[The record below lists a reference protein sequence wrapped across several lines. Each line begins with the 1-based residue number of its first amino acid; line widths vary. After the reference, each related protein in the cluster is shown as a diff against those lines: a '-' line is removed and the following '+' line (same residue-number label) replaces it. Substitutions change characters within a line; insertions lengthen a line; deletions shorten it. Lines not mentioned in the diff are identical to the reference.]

1 MVRAE
6 GARYASVLQR
16 RRLLTRLAFFALF
29 VLAPPLDLFRLDL
42 HRGHFV
48 LLGMDWTLGLAA
60 FQQGLIGPGE
70 AAFNLIVRGFVPIA
84 LGVGGL
90 FWIARRYGRLYCGW
104 LCPHF
109 SVVETINVLLRRALG
124 RPTVWE
130 RNPAPERRPDGTLEP
145 RGPAWWLVTVPAIVG
160 FSLLWAV
167 VLLTY
172 LLPPTEVYANLFNG
186 TLTRNQ
192 ATFISAATLAFL
204 VEFTLARHLF
214 CRFGCAVGLF
224 QSYVWMFNRRGMV
237 VGFDRTRSAA
247 CNDCDDACEHA
258 CPMRLKPRASKRHV
272 FSCTQCAR
280 CIQAC
285 ATVRRD
291 DPSGPL
297 LGWVRESCAEDAA
310 WTGFGPRPIC
320 EDPNCYLQ
328 HDRGEQVVTLHR
340 TKSGTRGER

>member
-1 MVRAE
+1 MHGSDTA
-6 GARYASVLQR
+6 ARLQR
-16 RRLLTRLAFFALF
+16 RRLLTRTAFFALF

-60 FQQGLIGPGE
+60 FQQGQIGPGE
-70 AAFNLIVRGFVPIA
+70 AVLNLVLRGFLPIA
-84 LGVGGL
+84 LGVGLL
-90 FWIARRYGRLYCGW
+90 FWVARRYGRLYCGW

-109 SVVETINVLLRRALG
+109 SVVESINVLMRRAIG

-130 RNPAPERRPDGTLEP
+130 RAAAPVRRPDGTLER
-145 RGPAWWLVTVPAIVG
+145 RGAAWWLLVAPVIVG

-172 LLPPTEVYANLFNG
+172 LLPPDEIYRNLLAG

-192 ATFISAATLAFL
+192 STFIAAATVAFL

-237 VGFDRTRSAA
+237 VGFDRTRRAA
-247 CNDCDDACEHA
+247 CATCEDACEHA

-285 ATVRRD
+285 AEVQGD
-291 DPSGPL
+291 NPAGPL
-297 LGWVRESCAEDAA
+297 LGWVRASCAEDAA
-310 WTGFGPRPIC
+310 WTGFGPRPVC
-320 EDPNCYLQ
+320 QDPDCYLQ
-328 HDRGEQVVTLHR
+328 HERGEQVVTLQR
-340 TKSGTRGER
+340 RRPPAGGAG

>member
-1 MVRAE
+1 MAPAE
-6 GARYASVLQR
+6 GARTATALQR
-16 RRLLTRLAFFALF
+16 RRLLARVAFFALF

-42 HRGHFV
+42 DRGHFV

-60 FQQGLIGPGE
+60 FQAGEIGPGE
-70 AAFNLIVRGFVPIA
+70 AVVNLILRGFVPIA
-84 LGVGGL
+84 LGVGVL
-90 FWIARRYGRLYCGW
+90 FWVARRYGRLYCGW

-109 SVVETINVLLRRALG
+109 SVVEAINALLRRAIG

-130 RNPAPERRPDGTLEP
+130 RDAAPVRRPDGTREP
-145 RGPAWWLVTVPAIVG
+145 RGAVWWLAAAPAIVG

-172 LLPPTEVYANLFNG
+172 LLPPAEIYGNLVDG

-192 ATFISAATLAFL
+192 ATFIGAASVAFL
-204 VEFTLARHLF
+204 VEFSLARHLF

-237 VGFDRTRSAA
+237 VGFDRTRRDA
-247 CNDCDDACEHA
+247 CATCEDACEHA

-285 ATVRRD
+285 AEVRRD
-291 DPSGPL
+291 DPVGPL

-310 WTGFGPRPIC
+310 WTGFGPRPVC
-320 EDPNCYLQ
+320 EDPGCYLQ
-328 HDRGEQVVTLHR
+328 HGRGEQRVTLQR
-340 TKSGTRGER
+340 SKPGTRGGR

>member
-1 MVRAE
+1 MAAAE
-6 GARYASVLQR
+6 TIDTGTRLQR
-16 RRLLTRLAFFALF
+16 RRLLTRTAFFLLF

-42 HRGHFV
+42 YRGHFV
-48 LLGMDWTLGLAA
+48 LLGMDWTLGLTA
-60 FQQGLIGPGE
+60 FQQGVIGPGQ
-70 AAFNLIVRGFVPIA
+70 AVLNLILRGFVPIA
-84 LGVGGL
+84 LGVGAL

-109 SVVETINVLLRRALG
+109 SVVETINLLLRRAIG

-130 RNPAPERRPDGTLEP
+130 RVAAPERRPDGTLEP
-145 RGPAWWLVTVPAIVG
+145 RGPAWWLLAMPVIVG

-172 LLPPTEVYANLFNG
+172 LLPPAEIYGNLLDG

-192 ATFISAATLAFL
+192 ATFISAATIAFL
-204 VEFTLARHLF
+204 IEFTLARHLF

-237 VGFDRTRSAA
+237 VGFDRTRSDA
-247 CNDCDDACEHA
+247 CSSCEDACEHA

-280 CIQAC
+280 CIEAC
-285 ATVRRD
+285 ATVQRD
-291 DPSGPL
+291 NPAGSL
-297 LGWVRESCAEDAA
+297 LAWVSESCAEDAA
-310 WTGFGPRPIC
+310 WTGFGPRPVC
-320 EDPNCYLQ
+320 NDPGCYLQ
-328 HDRGEQVVTLHR
+328 HDSKEQIVTLDGMKPKNR
-340 TKSGTRGER
+340 ISG

>member
-1 MVRAE
+1 MVDVER
-6 GARYASVLQR
+6 SVTAAALQR
-16 RRLLTRLAFFALF
+16 RRLMTRLAFFALF

-48 LLGMDWTLGLAA
+48 LMGMDWTLGLAA
-60 FQQGLIGPGE
+60 FQAGAIGPLE
-70 AAFNLIVRGFVPIA
+70 AAGNLVLRGFLPIA
-84 LGVGGL
+84 LLVGTF

-109 SVVETINVLLRRALG
+109 SVVELINGLLRRAIG

-130 RNPAPERRPDGTLEP
+130 RAVAPQRRPDGSLES
-145 RGPAWWLVTVPAIVG
+145 RGPLWWLVALPVIAI

-172 LLPPTEVYANLFNG
+172 LLPPTEVYGNLVQG

-192 ATFISAATLAFL
+192 ATFITAATLAFV

-214 CRFGCAVGLF
+214 CRYGCAVGLF

-237 VGFDRTRSAA
+237 VGFDRTRSDA
-247 CNDCDDACEHA
+247 CANCRDACEHA

-285 ATVRRD
+285 AEVQRD
-291 DPSGPL
+291 NPQGPL

-310 WTGFGPRPIC
+310 WSGFGPRPTC
-320 EDPNCYLQ
+320 EDPNCHLL
-328 HDRGEQVVTLHR
+328 HRRGGSIVTLERR
-340 TKSGTRGER
+340 TTGSRGRS